1 LKKERP
7 SLNKARK
14 EISVS
19 DDQVTIDKIQTYST
33 EIRRFINDLGKEYE
47 DEVSDGLLAELSK
60 KEDENDV
67 FNFMKSQ
74 GYNITYGEFETYY
87 NDAKKLSNI
96 EVDHLETPLEEAG
109 SSELSDDTLE
119 SVSGGIN
126 ASSLAFKAGMVAVDF
141 LGKIRAL
148 RSAIDVMEANEYNDT
163 SGRRDFR

>member
-1 LKKERP
+1 M
-7 SLNKARK
+7 
-14 EISVS
+14 S
-19 DDQVTIDKIQTYST
+19 DNQVTIDKIQTYSA
-33 EIRRFINDLGKEYE
+33 EIKRFINDLGKEYE

-60 KEDENDV
+60 KEDESDV

-96 EVDHLETPLEEAG
+96 EVDHLETPPEEAG
-109 SSELSDDTLE
+109 SSELSDDALE
-119 SVSGGIN
+119 NVSGGIN
-126 ASSLAFKAGMVAVDF
+126 ASNFTFRAGMVAADF

-148 RSAIDVMEANEYNDT
+148 RNARDVMEANEYHDT